1 MNKTGS
7 VNEDTNRSGV
17 DVSGYVRRVRRI
29 ADLSQRELASSVGVG
44 QSTISRAESGRD
56 IALALFA
63 RILAAAGLR
72 ISIVDADGVETAPVP
87 PDVLRDAAG
96 RRAPAHLDV
105 YATPD
110 RPIFRLLLRSV
121 DPTPRGSWYHRRRD
135 RDRLRTEAGIVPY
148 DQPTVSSLAAGRR
161 EREAARRRRKKAAA
175 QPELEQ
181 LFRRYAAAAGHA

>member
-1 MNKTGS
+1 MNA
-7 VNEDTNRSGV
+7 DTNQNGV

-29 ADLSQRELASSVGVG
+29 ADLSQRELASSVGMS

-96 RRAPAHLDV
+96 RRAPSHLDV
-105 YATPD
+105 HAAPD

-121 DPTPRGSWYHRRRD
+121 DPTPRGSWYHRRHD
-135 RDRLRTEAGIVPY
+135 RDRLRREAGIVPY
-148 DQPTVSSLAAGRR
+148 DQPTASSVATGRR
-161 EREAARRRRKKAAA
+161 EREAARRARAKSAA
-175 QPELEQ
+175 QPELEK
-181 LFRRYAAAAGHA
+181 LFRRHLAAAGYA